1 MPPRTKASF
10 GLTSLIESDSE
21 PDLDSL
27 EFHDAQPAQEPM
39 SPAPA
44 PKRATRGR
52 PPANR
57 VTKPAQRLKQQSVVT
72 SLTTRKA
79 LEEKSSNTS
88 RVSKT
93 SKKQDQSIASN
104 QVPEKPAPARRGRP
118 KRSSANDSQQPT
130 EPPVKAKAIKT
141 SGRRTGSKGI
151 QIQEETSGTQQIG
164 AEDIEMHNEIQ
175 ADESIQHPDEPSAE
189 ESIGSQVDDL
199 DKIDSASMGRRLE
212 ELSKRYANLEAR
224 HRDLRDVAIRDA
236 ERNFERLKTQAEQS
250 NESAKK
256 LIEQL
261 KAELATQTI
270 LAKQGKAAQHKL
282 DLSEA
287 KCDTLRTTIGDLNTS
302 LDEARLEIKTLNTK
316 LAAARNAEAVSRVP
330 PGSALKSTTAACRQ
344 ASSEAV
350 HAAQAKE
357 DLYTDLTGLIVRGFK
372 KEEEEDVFDCIQTG
386 RNGTLHFKLAVDRID
401 SVDNFDDVKYKYRP
415 QLDSN
420 RDGELMDRLP
430 SYLVDDLAF
439 TRLQASNF
447 YAVIVKALTE
457 RLDFLAIAIVFHL
470 VYLLSIFDVY
480 FVSPIVSGMRLH
492 KVERAPSTKAPADR
506 LVLFVGDGLRADKAF
521 QSFPE
526 PYPKTDDD
534 LVPRPLAPF
543 LRSRILEHGTFGISH
558 TRVPTESRPGH
569 VALIA
574 GLYEDVSAV
583 ATGWKLNPVNFD
595 SVFNRSRHTWSW
607 GSPDILSMFEKGAV
621 PGRVDAYMYP
631 PEMEDFSQGALELD
645 YWVFDHVRDFFSE
658 AAKNQTLNRAL
669 REDKVVFFLHL
680 LGLDT
685 NGHSYRPYSAEYLH
699 NLQVVDQ
706 GVKEITQIIENFY
719 ADDRTAF
726 VFTADHGM
734 SDWGSHGDGHPDNTR
749 TPLIAW
755 GSGVAKPHLYPDSV
769 APGHDEY
776 SSDWNMNHVRRHDVA
791 QADVAALMAYLV
803 GTEFPANSVGELP
816 LSFLAANDREK
827 AEAVLVNAQCIIEQ
841 YKVKEENKRAT
852 ELRFR
857 PYKTFS
863 EEGRTIEERL
873 IGIRS
878 LIEAGKY
885 EEAIEETDSLITITL
900 QGLRYLQTYDWLFL
914 RGIVTIGYLG
924 WMAYAITIVI
934 NLFVLEQ
941 SIQPQRN
948 WTGTI
953 VSTSILAAL
962 YASFVISKSPLT
974 YYAYAFFP
982 VFFWEE
988 VYARRASLSLGRK
1001 QLFGHIESFGA
1012 WLTLIVHSILY
1023 VVVIESLALAYI
1035 HREIFT
1041 GLYMIGALWPVFQ
1054 GFSFL
1059 KSHAMLSLTWVV
1071 SCSVMSV
1078 FTLLPANKLEDV
1090 NQILSGGSLMVLV
1103 GLFYLSMED
1112 YVLADFSWTRK
1123 ATQAKQNSLIGRT
1136 LVGIQI
1142 GLIILSMLVTRSSVL
1157 SLQAKNGL
1165 PLGNQITGWIV
1176 LVTSFLIP
1184 LAYRL
1189 EPTSNYIHRLAVIFL
1204 TCAPTFV
1211 ILAISWEGLFYVA
1224 FSLTL
1229 FTWLR
1234 LEYSLQSFSLTR
1246 HTQNGHAKPNGK
1258 APPPLFRPLQLSD
1271 ARIGLFF
1278 LVLLQSAFFSTGNVA
1293 SVSTFSLE
1301 SVTRLIPVFDPFSQ
1315 GALLIVKILIP
1326 FALISANL
1334 GILNKRLGVAP
1345 SALFMLAMALSDIL
1359 TLYFFWVVKDE
1370 GSWLEIGSTISH
1382 FAIAS
1387 LMCSFV
1393 AALEGVS
1400 AMFIAGVTIHDT
1412 PAPKSS

>member
-21 PDLDSL
+21 PDMDSL
-27 EFHDAQPAQEPM
+27 EFHDTQPAQQPM

-72 SLTTRKA
+72 SSTTRKA
-79 LEEKSSNTS
+79 LEEKSSNTI
-88 RVSKT
+88 RVSKAL
-93 SKKQDQSIASN
+93 KKQDQSIVSN

-118 KRSSANDSQQPT
+118 KRSSANDAQQPT
-130 EPPVKAKAIKT
+130 EPPVKAKAIRT
-141 SGRRTGSKGI
+141 SDRRVGAKGI
-151 QIQEETSGTQQIG
+151 QTQEETDGTQQMG
-164 AEDIEMHNEIQ
+164 VEDVEMHSEIQ
-175 ADESIQHPDEPSAE
+175 ADKSLQHLDEPSTE
-189 ESIGSQVDDL
+189 EIIVGQVDDL
-199 DKIDSASMGRRLE
+199 DEIDSASMRRRLE
-212 ELSKRYANLEAR
+212 ELSERYANLEAR

-250 NESAKK
+250 NESANK

-287 KCDTLRTTIGDLNTS
+287 KCDTLRTTIDGLNTS
-302 LDEARLEIKTLNTK
+302 LDDARSEIKTLNTK
-316 LAAARNAEAVSRVP
+316 LVAARNAEAASRAP
-330 PGSALKSTTAACRQ
+330 PGSVLKSTTAASRQ

-372 KEEEEDVFDCIQTG
+372 QEGEDDVFDCIQTG
-386 RNGTLHFKLAVDRID
+386 RNGTLHFKLAVDSID
-401 SVDNFDDVKYKYRP
+401 SVDNFEDVKYKYRP

-420 RDGELMDRLP
+420 RD
-430 SYLVDDLAF
+430 
-439 TRLQASNF
+439 
-447 YAVIVKALTE
+447 
-457 RLDFLAIAIVFHL
+457 
-470 VYLLSIFDVY
+470 
-480 FVSPIVSGMRLH
+480 
-492 KVERAPSTKAPADR
+492 
-506 LVLFVGDGLRADKAF
+506 GDGLRADKAF

-607 GSPDILSMFEKGAV
+607 GSPDILPMFEKGAV

-631 PEMEDFSQGALELD
+631 AEMEDFSQGALQLD

-699 NLQVVDQ
+699 NLKVVDQ
-706 GVKEITQIIENFY
+706 GVKEITQIIEDFY

-755 GSGVAKPHLYPDSV
+755 GSGVAKPDLYPDSV
-769 APGHDEY
+769 APGHDAY

-816 LSFLAANDREK
+816 LSFLSASDREK

-841 YKVKEENKRAT
+841 YNVKEENKRAT

-857 PYKTFS
+857 PYKPLS
-863 EEGRTIEERL
+863 EDGKTTEERL

-885 EEAIEETDSLITITL
+885 EEAIEETNSLISITL
-900 QGLRYLQTYDWLFL
+900 EGLRYLQTYDWLFL
-914 RGIVTIGYLG
+914 RGVVTIGYLG

-941 SIQPQRN
+941 SIAPQRN

-962 YASFVISKSPLT
+962 YASFVISRSPVT

-988 VYARRASLSLGRK
+988 VYARRASLSRGRE
-1001 QLFGHIESFGA
+1001 QLFGHIQSVGA
-1012 WLTLIVHSILY
+1012 WLTFVVHSVLY
-1023 VVVIESLALAYI
+1023 VAVIMSLALAYI

-1041 GLYMIGALWPVFQ
+1041 GLYIIGALWPVFQ

-1059 KSHAMLSLTWVV
+1059 KSHAMLSLTWVA

-1090 NQILSGGSLMVLV
+1090 NQILSGGSLMVLI
-1103 GLFYLSMED
+1103 GLFYLSMEE
-1112 YVLADFSWTRK
+1112 YVLADFSWTRQ
-1123 ATQAKQNSLIGRT
+1123 AAQAKQSSLIGRT
-1136 LVGIQI
+1136 LAGVQI
-1142 GLIILSMLVTRSSVL
+1142 GLIVLSMLVTRSSVL

-1176 LVTSFLIP
+1176 LITSFLIP

-1189 EPTSNYIHRLAVIFL
+1189 APTTNYIHRLVVIFL

-1224 FSLTL
+1224 FSVTL

-1234 LEYSLQSFSLTR
+1234 LEYSLQSFSLAR
-1246 HTQNGHAKPNGK
+1246 HAQNGHAKPNGK
-1258 APPPLFRPLQLSD
+1258 AQPPLFRPLRLSD
-1271 ARIGLFF
+1271 ARVGLFF